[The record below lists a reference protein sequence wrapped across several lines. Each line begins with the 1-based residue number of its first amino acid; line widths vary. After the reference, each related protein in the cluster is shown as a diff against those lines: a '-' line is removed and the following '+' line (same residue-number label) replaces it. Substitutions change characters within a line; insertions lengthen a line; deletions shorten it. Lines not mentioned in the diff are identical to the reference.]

1 MSQTK
6 RALGFGSLVWI
17 VLIGMMI
24 GCGGG
29 KPPSASPPKA
39 DLEPSTAQTQERKKL
54 QALEA
59 SGAIPALERT
69 PTLGGIDAN
78 GDGVRDDIAL
88 HIQKTYADPA
98 QRKAAMQTARAL
110 QQTLL
115 VDKNDGVA
123 LEEAAMQQALVFA
136 SIVLG
141 IAVAFELQ
149 HLNTL
154 LRSRRVTWHWAQPL
168 FAFFVLMTMMSFWWM
183 IASGSA
189 AEEITLARFLPIMWV
204 LVILNL
210 LAAAA
215 LPDRVP
221 DEGIDLA
228 AYYQENRRYLWGLYL
243 LIFTPLAVNWVSIGV
258 MRSSSLVELLP

>member
-1 MSQTK
+1 
-6 RALGFGSLVWI
+6 
-17 VLIGMMI
+17 
-24 GCGGG
+24 
-29 KPPSASPPKA
+29 
-39 DLEPSTAQTQERKKL
+39 
-54 QALEA
+54 
-59 SGAIPALERT
+59 
-69 PTLGGIDAN
+69 
-78 GDGVRDDIAL
+78 
-88 HIQKTYADPA
+88 
-98 QRKAAMQTARAL
+98 
-110 QQTLL
+110 
-115 VDKNDGVA
+115 
-123 LEEAAMQQALVFA
+123 MQQALVFA

-154 LRSRRVTWHWAQPL
+154 LRSKRVKWHWAQPL

-189 AEEITLARFLPIMWV
+189 EEEITLARFLPIMWV

-243 LIFTPLAVNWVSIGV
+243 LIFTPLAANWVSIGV
-258 MRSSSLVELLP
+258 MRSSSLHELLPYVMSELPPLAVIIFLFFARRWWMVALGYLGLAFLLVNWLGRSL